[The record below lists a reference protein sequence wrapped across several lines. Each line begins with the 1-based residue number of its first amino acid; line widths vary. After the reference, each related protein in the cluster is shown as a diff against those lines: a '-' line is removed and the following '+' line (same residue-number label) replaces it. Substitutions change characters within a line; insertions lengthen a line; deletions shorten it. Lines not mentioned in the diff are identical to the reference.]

1 MKLNDLHRYNQI
13 VVQIHDNPDADAAG
27 SGYAIYR
34 YFRSLGKDV
43 RLVYGGRNPV
53 QKSNMRLMISELEI
67 PLEYVQDLGNP
78 ELLLTVDCQYGE
90 GNVQHFSARN
100 VAIIDHHKTERISD
114 DMAEIRSNLVS
125 CATVCYS
132 MLLDAGFDVNEDTK
146 IATALYYG
154 LYMDSGQLSEIRH
167 PLDHDMIDYLKYD
180 KALVTRLKYA
190 NFSITE
196 LETAGI
202 AISHNNYIEKYR
214 AAVVKSDPC
223 DPNILGVIGDFVI
236 QVDSIDVC
244 VIFNECVGGYKL
256 SVRSCSIEA
265 AANEIVSFLTAEIG
279 NGGGHFDKAGG
290 FISGAALKI
299 DNGTTIEDYLSARL
313 ADYFSGYDAVRFTDE
328 ISEPDKL
335 RRFRKKPGIFGYVKS
350 TDVAPVGTEFRI
362 RTLEGDVLIASHD
375 EIYIM
380 IGSEGEVYPVEKH
393 VFERKYTPLNLPYIC
408 EFEYPPSIIDIA
420 AGKPRGLLPFAK
432 QCRSESGAVILAR
445 RLEKFTKVFST
456 WNYEG
461 YMAGN
466 PGDMLCY
473 TEGDTRD
480 VYVVKS
486 GIFEALYE
494 EIR

>member
-1 MKLNDLHRYNQI
+1 MKLNDLHRYDRI
-13 VVQIHDNPDADAAG
+13 VIQVHDNPDADAVG

-43 RLVYGGRNPV
+43 RLVYGGRNPI

-67 PLEYVQDLGNP
+67 PLEYIQDLDDP

-90 GNVQHFSARN
+90 GNVQHFSAQN
-100 VAIIDHHKTERISD
+100 IAIIDHHKTERISD

-154 LYMDSGQLSEIRH
+154 LYMDSSQLSEIRH
-167 PLDHDMIDYLKYD
+167 PLDRDMIDFLKYD
-180 KALVTRLKYA
+180 KALITRLKYA
-190 NFSITE
+190 NFSIAE

-202 AISHNNYIEKYR
+202 AISHNNYIEQYR
-214 AAVVKSDPC
+214 AAIVRSDPC

-265 AANEIVSFLTAEIG
+265 TANEIVSFLTAEIG

-290 FISGAALKI
+290 FISGGDLKTKT
-299 DNGTTIEDYLSARL
+299 GATIEDYLSSRL
-313 ADYFSGYDAVRFTDE
+313 ADYFSGYDVVRFTDE

-380 IGSEGEVYPVEKH
+380 IGSEGEAYPVEAH
-393 VFERKYTPLNLPYIC
+393 IFEKKYTPLGQPYTRK
-408 EFEYPPSIIDIA
+408 FEYPPSVIDTV
-420 AGKPRGLLPFAK
+420 AGKPRSLLPFAR
-432 QCRSESGAVILAR
+432 QCRSGSGAVILTR

-473 TEGDTRD
+473 TEGDTHD
-480 VYVVKS
+480 VYVVKR

>member
-1 MKLNDLHRYNQI
+1 MRLNDLHRYNQI
-13 VVQIHDNPDADAAG
+13 VIQVHDNPDADAVG

-53 QKSNMRLMISELEI
+53 QKINMRLMISQLEI
-67 PLEYVQDLGNP
+67 PLEYVQELDNP

-100 VAIIDHHKTERISD
+100 IAIIDHHKTERISD
-114 DMAEIRSNLVS
+114 DMAEIRSGLVS

-132 MLLDAGFDVNEDTK
+132 MLLDAQFDVNEDTK

-154 LYMDSGQLSEIRH
+154 LYMDSSQLSEICH
-167 PLDHDMIDYLKYD
+167 PLDRDMIDYLKYD
-180 KALVTRLKYA
+180 KALVNRLKYA
-190 NFSITE
+190 NFSIAE

-202 AISHNNYIEKYR
+202 AISHHNIIEQYR
-214 AAVVKSDPC
+214 AAIVRSDPC

-244 VIFNECVGGYKL
+244 VIFNECIGGYKL

-265 AANEIVSFLTAEIG
+265 AANEVVSFLTIDVG
-279 NGGGHFDKAGG
+279 NGGGHCDKAGG
-290 FISGAALKI
+290 FINGAALRI
-299 DNGTTIEDYLSARL
+299 ENGTTIEDFLSARL
-313 ADYFSGYDAVRFTDE
+313 VDYFSGYDVVRFTDE
-328 ISEPDKL
+328 IADSDKL
-335 RRFRKKPGIFGYVKS
+335 RRFCKKPGIFGYVKS
-350 TDVAPVGTEFRI
+350 TDIAPAGTEFRI

-380 IGSEGEVYPVEKH
+380 IGSEGEVYPVEAR
-393 VFERKYTPLNLPYIC
+393 VFEKKYTPLNLPYIC
-408 EFEYPPSIIDIA
+408 EFEYPPSIIDTA
-420 AGKPRGLLPFAK
+420 AGKPRNLFPFAK
-432 QCRSESGAVILAR
+432 QCRSGRGAVILAKQ
-445 RLEKFTKVFST
+445 LERFTKVFST

-461 YMAGN
+461 YMAGY

-473 TEGDTRD
+473 TEGDTHD
-480 VYVVKS
+480 VYVVKC
-486 GIFEALYE
+486 GIFETLYE
-494 EIR
+494 EIQ

>member
-1 MKLNDLHRYNQI
+1 MKLNDLHQYNQI
-13 VVQIHDNPDADAAG
+13 VIQVHDNPDADAAG

-67 PLEYVQDLGNP
+67 PLEYVQELDNP

-90 GNVQHFSARN
+90 GNVQRFSARN

-114 DMAEIRSNLVS
+114 DTAEIRSNLVS

-132 MLLDAGFDVNEDTK
+132 MLLDAQFNVNEDTK

-154 LYMDSGQLSEIRH
+154 LYMDSSQLSEICH
-167 PLDHDMIDYLKYD
+167 PLDRDMIDYLKYD

-190 NFSITE
+190 NFSIAE

-202 AISHNNYIEKYR
+202 AISHNNYIEQYR
-214 AAVVKSDPC
+214 ASIVKSDPC

-236 QVDSIDVC
+236 QVDSIDIC
-244 VIFNECVGGYKL
+244 VIFNECDGGYKL

-265 AANEIVSFLTAEIG
+265 AANEIVSFLTAEAG
-279 NGGGHFDKAGG
+279 SGGGHCDKAGG
-290 FISGAALKI
+290 FISGAALRLE
-299 DNGTTIEDYLSARL
+299 NGATIEDYLSAKL
-313 ADYFSGYDAVRFTDE
+313 VEYFSGYDVVRFTDG
-328 ISEPDKL
+328 ITQSDKL

-350 TDVAPVGTEFRI
+350 TDIAPAGTEFRI
-362 RTLEGDVLIASHD
+362 RTLEGDVLITSHD

-380 IGSEGEVYPVEKH
+380 IGSEGEAYPVEAR
-393 VFERKYTPLNLPYIC
+393 VFEKKYTSLNLPYTR
-408 EFEYPPSIIDIA
+408 EFEYAPSIIDTA
-420 AGKPRGLLPFAK
+420 AGKPCNLLPFAK
-432 QCRSESGAVILAR
+432 QCRSESGAVILAKP
-445 RLEKFTKVFST
+445 LEKFTKVFSA

-461 YMAGN
+461 YMAGA

-473 TEGDTRD
+473 TEGDTHD
-480 VYVVKS
+480 VYVVKHR
-486 GIFEALYE
+486 IFGMLYE
-494 EIR
+494 EIQ